1 MGDGNEILGLHLVK
15 CHIRSDRDDED
26 DYLRHLV
33 EAAISR
39 FNVFTGQTLFPP
51 ESDAA
56 TLDRDQVPM
65 TMDIC
70 HGLLLL
76 IGQWYEY
83 RENAVEK
90 TLSEMPEATSRL
102 WEPYVIYHLG
112 DSCDENERGV

>member
-1 MGDGNEILGLHLVK
+1 MADILDLSLVK
-15 CHIRSDRDDED
+15 SHIRYERDDEED

-39 FNVFTGQTLFPP
+39 FIVFTGRSLRPAGTDP
-51 ESDAA
+51 ESLAD
-56 TLDRDQVPM
+56 DEVPLY
-65 TMDIC
+65 TDIC

-83 RENAVEK
+83 RENAVERS
-90 TLSEMPEATSRL
+90 LSEMPEATRRL

-112 DSCDENERGV
+112 DTCDRSD